1 MLGVGAAQGR
11 VITPDD
17 DRTPN
22 AHPVVVI
29 SDRLWR
35 TRFSA
40 DSQTLGRLTYLNGKP
55 FTIIGI
61 LPPSFTGTVFA
72 NETDSGRPS

>member
-1 MLGVGAAQGR
+1 MLGVHPAQGR

-22 AHPVVVI
+22 AHPLVVI

-35 TRFSA
+35 AHFNA
-40 DSQTLGRLTYLNGKP
+40 DPQTLGRLVYLNANP
-55 FTIIGI
+55 FTVIGI
-61 LPPSFTGTVFA
+61 LPPSFTGTVLR
-72 NETDSGRPS
+72 TRRISGRP